1 MHHSAS
7 EQSFADVLL
16 PERVGRNEKLERINA
31 LVDWTKLTPLVSGIY
46 ASPLGRPSYPP
57 LVMVKVLMLQQW
69 YDASDPGIEEA
80 LWDRVS
86 FKRFVGLS
94 LEDAVP
100 DHTTI
105 SRFRKEVTERGL
117 APGLFEEL
125 ARQLEGRGLLVKKG
139 TLMDAMIVEAQAK
152 RPTLREGPGG
162 SKTDPDARFTRKRGK
177 THFGYKAHIGVD
189 AGSGLIRKALLTP
202 ANVND
207 TEVADA
213 LVSGD
218 EEAVYADKAYGS
230 KQRSEWLKSM
240 KIKDRIMRRANKHHP
255 VLPPWEQRRNG
266 LISRLR
272 APVERVFGTLK
283 RSYGYGQVRYIG
295 QGRNATELLFK
306 CMAYNLRRANRLV
319 LAAA

>member
-1 MHHSAS
+1 M
-7 EQSFADVLL
+7 
-16 PERVGRNEKLERINA
+16 
-31 LVDWTKLTPLVSGIY
+31 
-46 ASPLGRPSYPP
+46 
-57 LVMVKVLMLQQW
+57 
-69 YDASDPGIEEA
+69 
-80 LWDRVS
+80 
-86 FKRFVGLS
+86 
-94 LEDAVP
+94 
-100 DHTTI
+100 
-105 SRFRKEVTERGL
+105 
-117 APGLFEEL
+117 
-125 ARQLEGRGLLVKKG
+125 KKG
-139 TLMDAMIVEAQAK
+139 TLMDATIVEAQAK

-207 TEVADA
+207 TEAADA

-283 RSYGYGQVRYIG
+283 RSYGYGQVRYMG